1 MSLVI
6 PVQHNYLPR
15 GSDRLELVSISK
27 VESSCNGSFI
37 AGPAGKIGSDK
48 FSILFIGVEVVIPKQ
63 IYLYFHY
70 NSSYLLKM
78 SYSILY
84 EPVYQS

>member
-37 AGPAGKIGSDK
+37 AGKIGSDK

-84 EPVYQS
+84 EPVYPS